1 MGKAVGKVNLLE
13 PFDIDRIMIERDYYF
28 PSAYS
33 IGLALDTV
41 PEHIWL
47 EMFEKEWKL
56 SRRLWDRKLYIT
68 GDILRLV
75 TPPTDI
81 TEKIEWI
88 QHIIKQTN
96 SKVEEYNRNLG
107 VREVLLAERARMLT
121 LEEEREN
128 VEMLKDTLRKHFTTL

>member
-33 IGLALDTV
+33 IDLALDTV

-56 SRRLWDRKLYIT
+56 SRRLWDRKLYIM

-75 TPPTDI
+75 TPPTDV
-81 TEKIEWI
+81 TEKIQWI

-96 SKVEEYNRNLG
+96 RKVEEYNRNLG
-107 VREVLLAERARMLT
+107 VREALLAEHARILT

>member
-33 IGLALDTV
+33 IDVALDTV

-56 SRRLWDRKLYIT
+56 SRRLWDRKLYIM

-75 TPPTDI
+75 TPPTDV

-96 SKVEEYNRNLG
+96 RKVEEYNRNLG
-107 VREVLLAERARMLT
+107 VREALLAERARMLT